1 MTLQVRGS
9 EAEIVPLTNQRGD
22 PIEAMATGELLTGTW
37 RVAIRGRRGRAHG
50 QAGRKE
56 DRKGKES
63 TAIFWRGREDG
74 RRARETRMRR
84 RMRQSEIGGDGERAY
99 EFWIA

>member
-37 RVAIRGRRGRAHG
+37 RVAIRGRRRGRANG
-50 QAGRKE
+50 
-56 DRKGKES
+56 
-63 TAIFWRGREDG
+63 TGREKG
-74 RRARETRMRR
+74 RWKRKRIHGDILEREEKTR
-84 RMRQSEIGGDGERAY
+84 GER
-99 EFWIA
+99 ERRG